1 MSTERIVAIYHVET
15 PLELDRAAAVLAG
28 EQSSGTFVDVPGET
42 EELRSRFR
50 ARVERVTETETVASP
65 SITGARIADR

>member
-28 EQSSGTFVDVPGET
+28 EQSWGPVGH
-42 EELRSRFR
+42 
-50 ARVERVTETETVASP
+50 VTRDTQ
-65 SITGARIADR
+65 